1 MCRAA
6 NLDRLLCKLIYI
18 ERVTLPVIVFEAHIC
33 QKPRMSNSTLN
44 KTSFLKNNF
53 NDESESI
60 NLIYVVSSQ
69 GFKEE

>member
-1 MCRAA
+1 
-6 NLDRLLCKLIYI
+6 
-18 ERVTLPVIVFEAHIC
+18 
-33 QKPRMSNSTLN
+33 MSNSTLS